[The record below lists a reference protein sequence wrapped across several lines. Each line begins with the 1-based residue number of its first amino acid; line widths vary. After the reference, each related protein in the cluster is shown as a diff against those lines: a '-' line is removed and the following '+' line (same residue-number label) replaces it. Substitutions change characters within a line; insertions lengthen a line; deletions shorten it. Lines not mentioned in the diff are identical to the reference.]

1 MLLTHVSVNKLKDYI
16 SDSLKKIGGDWNLCR
31 TVCQSV
37 LDRYE
42 DCCRVEGGHL

>member
-1 MLLTHVSVNKLKDYI
+1 MDIKAVLQVGKKPFILRIRNKFEILGEID
-16 SDSLKKIGGDWNLCR
+16 GNQNLCR

-42 DCCRVEGGHL
+42 DC